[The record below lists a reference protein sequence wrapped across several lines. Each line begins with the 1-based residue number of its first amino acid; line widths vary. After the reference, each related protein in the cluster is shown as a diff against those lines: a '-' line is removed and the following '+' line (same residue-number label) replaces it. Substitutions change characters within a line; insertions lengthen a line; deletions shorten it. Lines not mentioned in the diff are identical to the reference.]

1 MLPWLIPSAVSAK
14 NQLTVISDLLGR
26 GVPTLQTAKCF
37 RSCLSPPGPLHTA
50 DLTSTGFAR
59 PMNKRDG
66 GVAWGEQKEAELNT
80 GFKHHIAAA
89 RFEGSFSSALDNK
102 ACKAC
107 PCYSAVV
114 IVVNRHFLPSAAVW
128 NRSGLLYSTGKVTCT
143 FHSAF
148 HLNFPRDVWGWWI
161 KLGDTFWTVVKEA
174 VSHREVEH
182 EL

>member
-1 MLPWLIPSAVSAK
+1 MSAK

-37 RSCLSPPGPLHTA
+37 RSHLSPPGPLRAA

-59 PMNKRDG
+59 PMNKRNG

-102 ACKAC
+102 ACRAC
-107 PCYSAVV
+107 SCYSAVG
-114 IVVNRHFLPSAAVW
+114 IVVHRRFLLSAAV
-128 NRSGLLYSTGKVTCT
+128 
-143 FHSAF
+143 
-148 HLNFPRDVWGWWI
+148 
-161 KLGDTFWTVVKEA
+161 
-174 VSHREVEH
+174 
-182 EL
+182 